1 MAAKVSSAVIRRL
14 PRYYRYVQSLC
25 SQGISRVSSNE
36 LAQALGFTASQ
47 VRQDFSCFGGF
58 GQQGYGYNTETLRDR
73 LAEIL
78 NLQAGCRGV
87 IVGMGSMAQSLFTD
101 GVFSRCG
108 VSIAACFD
116 TDPEKIGRVI
126 GDVTVLDAALLEQF
140 CMEFHPAVAVLTCP
154 GSAAQSTADILM
166 RCGVRGIWN
175 FTSMDIQAEGSC
187 TAVENVHLAD
197 SLMTLCCRIPAQQ
210 EARESMPLSERLA
223 MRVFAPLGNR

>member
-25 SQGISRVSSNE
+25 SQGISRISSNE

-108 VSIAACFD
+108 VSVAACFD

-126 GDVTVLDAALLEQF
+126 GDVTVLDAAMLEQF

-175 FTSMDIQAEGSC
+175 FTNYEITPPGDDVV
-187 TAVENVHLAD
+187 VESVHFSD
-197 SLMTLCCRIPAQQ
+197 SLLTLSYLISQR
-210 EARESMPLSERLA
+210 EAHSEED
-223 MRVFAPLGNR
+223 PP

>member
-1 MAAKVSSAVIRRL
+1 M
-14 PRYYRYVQSLC
+14 
-25 SQGISRVSSNE
+25 
-36 LAQALGFTASQ
+36 
-47 VRQDFSCFGGF
+47 
-58 GQQGYGYNTETLRDR
+58 
-73 LAEIL
+73 
-78 NLQAGCRGV
+78 
-87 IVGMGSMAQSLFTD
+87 
-101 GVFSRCG
+101 
-108 VSIAACFD
+108 
-116 TDPEKIGRVI
+116 
-126 GDVTVLDAALLEQF
+126 LEQF

-175 FTSMDIQAEGSC
+175 FTSVDIQAEGSR